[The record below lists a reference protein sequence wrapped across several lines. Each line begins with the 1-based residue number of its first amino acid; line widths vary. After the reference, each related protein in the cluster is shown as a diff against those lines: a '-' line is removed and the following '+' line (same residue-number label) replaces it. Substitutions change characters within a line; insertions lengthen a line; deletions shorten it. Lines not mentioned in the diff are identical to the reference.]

1 MHIREGLRFIP
12 SLMTL
17 GNLVLGFSALML
29 VYHGYLGTAAML
41 VVLGA
46 VIDAFDGRV
55 ARALGCVSL
64 FGKELDSLSD
74 IVAFGAAPAFI
85 MYAGVL
91 QSDGLL
97 GTVIAILFP
106 LCGAVRLARFN
117 VQSTSSRYFVGLP
130 ITAAGSILATLV
142 LYQNDVGP
150 SSIVMPLCMV
160 ILSFLM
166 VSRAKYPNFKRIGFP
181 RSATVMVPAS
191 IVFIYIAFRFDRAI
205 ANRLA
210 FVPLAVY
217 ALYGIVRVFR
227 KRPLHT
233 PTADP
238 EEGTKSV

>member
-17 GNLVLGFSALML
+17 GNLVLGFSALVL

-46 VIDAFDGRV
+46 IMDAFDGRV
-55 ARALGCVSL
+55 ARALGCVSV

-85 MYAGVL
+85 MYVGVL
-91 QSDGLL
+91 QYDGIVGIL
-97 GTVIAILFP
+97 IAFLFP

-130 ITAAGSILATLV
+130 ITAAGAILATLV

-150 SSIVMPLCMV
+150 ATVVMPLCMIV
-160 ILSFLM
+160 LSLLM

-181 RSATVMVPAS
+181 RSATLMVPVS
-191 IVFIYIAFRFDRAI
+191 VVFIYIAFRFDRAI

-210 FVPLAVY
+210 FVPLAIY
-217 ALYGIVRVFR
+217 ALYGIVRLLR
-227 KRPLHT
+227 RRTLHQPNT
-233 PTADP
+233 DP
-238 EEGTKSV
+238 EKGTKSV